1 MTTGYLPSIYKRF
14 TREHPDISRLWEQ
27 LTNACYHAGP
37 LDEKTQQLIKLGIA
51 IGLSSEG
58 GVRSHV
64 RQALLSGISR
74 EEIEHALL
82 LGLST
87 AGFPAMIASY
97 QWAKEVLDEGDASGA
112 PGW

>member
-1 MTTGYLPSIYKRF
+1 MSYLPSIYKRF
-14 TREHPDISRLWEQ
+14 ATEHADISRMWSELAG
-27 LTNACYHAGP
+27 ACHDAGP
-37 LDEKTQQLIKLGIA
+37 LDEKARQLVKLGIA

-58 GVRSHV
+58 AVRSHT
-64 RQALLSGISR
+64 RQALLAGVSQ

-97 QWAKEVLDEGDASGA
+97 QWAKEVLDEGVT
-112 PGW
+112 